1 MSRVLKVSQSN
12 YRLQTAAGGT
22 ITLDTGVD
30 VGTVIVTGDLVVQ
43 GETTTVNTTNLA
55 IEDNVIVLNKNQTGS
70 GIALTA
76 PISGRSGIQIG
87 RGTSQ
92 VLYPDA
98 QFIFDE
104 NVNHYDFPNTTNVGG
119 TFVLK
124 TVDGKKAGL
133 QVATIVNDG
142 ASNLVFDMQSTSG
155 VLSIANSTNYYLRVT
170 NDNDIPNWRTILN
183 YVAASNGVAT
193 VDRMYFPPGASFGS
207 EDSKVQAFNTNIQFY
222 VGQQIRATISP
233 VGVSVNNINLFTDT
247 ITNTSANNLVLTAI
261 NNNVKIDAVL
271 NLTDQSLSPAV
282 VSGVTKLY
290 STSTVGP
297 GKSGLFFKNV
307 NTSDELVS
315 KNRAVLLSIL
325 L

>member
-12 YRLQTAAGGT
+12 YRLQTASGGT

-55 IEDNVIVLNKNQTGS
+55 IEDNIIVLNKNQTGA
-70 GIALTA
+70 GITLAS
-76 PISGRSGIQIG
+76 PINGQSGIQIG
-87 RGTSQ
+87 RGTR
-92 VLYPDA
+92 PA
-98 QFIFDE
+98 GQFLFDE
-104 NVNHYDFPNTTNVGG
+104 NVNHYDFPNTTNIGG

-124 TVDGKKAGL
+124 TNDGKKSGL

-142 ASNLVFDMQSTSG
+142 ASNLVFDMQASQG
-155 VLSIANSTNYYLRVT
+155 VLSIANSVNYYQRVT
-170 NDNDIPNWRTILN
+170 QDDHIPNWRTITN

-193 VDRMYFPPGASFGS
+193 VDRMYFPPGATFGS
-207 EDSKVQAFNTNIQFY
+207 EDSKVQAFQTNIQFF

-247 ITNTSANNLVLTAI
+247 ITNTSSNSLVLTAI

-271 NLTDQSLSPAV
+271 NLSDQSLDPSVLAG
-282 VSGVTKLY
+282 STKLY
-290 STSTVGP
+290 SRPTVGP
-297 GKSGLFFKNV
+297 GNSGLFFKNV
-307 NTSDELVS
+307 NISDELVS
-315 KNRAVLLSIL
+315 RSRAVLLSIL

>member
-12 YRLQTAAGGT
+12 YRLQTATGGT

-55 IEDNVIVLNKNQTGS
+55 IEDNIIVLNKNQTGA
-70 GIALTA
+70 GITLAS
-76 PISGRSGIQIG
+76 PISGRAGIEIN
-87 RGTSQ
+87 RGNR
-92 VLYPDA
+92 PA
-98 QFIFDE
+98 GQFLFDE
-104 NVNHYDFPNTTNVGG
+104 NVNHYDFPNTVNVGG

-124 TVDGKKAGL
+124 TNDGKKAGL

-170 NDNDIPNWRTILN
+170 NDNDIPNWKTITN
-183 YVAASNGVAT
+183 YVAAQQGVAT
-193 VDRMYFPPGASFGS
+193 VDRMYFPVSSAFGF

-261 NNNVKIDAVL
+261 NNNVKVDAVL
-271 NLTDQSLSPAV
+271 NLTDQSLTPAT

-290 STSTVGP
+290 STATVGP

>member
-12 YRLQTAAGGT
+12 YRLQTASGGT

-55 IEDNVIVLNKNQTGS
+55 IEDNIIVLNKNQTGA
-70 GIALTA
+70 GITPTA
-76 PISGRSGIQIG
+76 PINGQSGVQIS
-87 RGTSQ
+87 RGNLPASQ
-92 VLYPDA
+92 FL
-98 QFIFDE
+98 FDE

-124 TVDGKKAGL
+124 TNDGKKSGI

-142 ASNLVFDMQSTSG
+142 ASNLVFDMQASQG
-155 VLSIANSTNYYLRVT
+155 VLSIANSTNYYQRVV
-170 NDNDIPNWRTILN
+170 NDDDIPTWKTITN
-183 YVAASNGVAT
+183 YVTAQNGVAT
-193 VDRMYFPPGASFGS
+193 VDRMYFPPGATFGS
-207 EDSKVQAFNTNIQFY
+207 EDSKVQAFQTNIQFF

-233 VGVSVNNINLFTDT
+233 VGVSVNNINLFLDT
-247 ITNTSANNLVLTAI
+247 ITNTSANSLVLTAI

-271 NLTDQSLSPAV
+271 NLSDQGLSPSV

-290 STSTVGP
+290 STATVGP
-297 GKSGLFFKNV
+297 GNSGLFFKNV
-307 NTSDELVS
+307 NISDELVS
-315 KNRAVLLSIL
+315 RSRAVLLSIL

>member
-12 YRLQTAAGGT
+12 YRLQTASGGT
-22 ITLDTGVD
+22 ITLDTGTD

-43 GETTTVNTTNLA
+43 GETTTINTTNLS
-55 IEDNVIVLNKNQTGS
+55 IEDNIIVLNKNQTGA
-70 GIALTA
+70 GITLAS
-76 PISGRSGIQIG
+76 PISGRSGVEIG
-87 RGTSQ
+87 RGSR
-92 VLYPDA
+92 PA
-98 QFIFDE
+98 GQFLFDE
-104 NVNHYDFPNTTNVGG
+104 NVNHYDYPNTVNVGG

-124 TVDGKKAGL
+124 TNDGKKAGL

-155 VLSIANSTNYYLRVT
+155 VLSVANTTNYYQRVV
-170 NDNDIPNWRTILN
+170 NDNDIPNWKTITN

-193 VDRMYFPPGASFGS
+193 VDRMYFPVSSSFGF
-207 EDSKVQAFNTNIQFY
+207 EDSKIQAFNTNIQFY

-261 NNNVKIDAVL
+261 NNNVKVDAVL
-271 NLTDQSLSPAV
+271 NLTDQSLTPAT

-290 STSTVGP
+290 STAIVGP

>member
-12 YRLQTAAGGT
+12 YRLQTASGGT

-55 IEDNVIVLNKNQTGS
+55 IEDNIIVLNKNQTGA
-70 GIALTA
+70 GITLAS
-76 PISGRSGIQIG
+76 PISGQSGVQIS
-87 RGTSQ
+87 RGTR
-92 VLYPDA
+92 PA
-98 QFIFDE
+98 GQFLFDE

-124 TVDGKKAGL
+124 TNDGKKAGL

-142 ASNLVFDMQSTSG
+142 SSNLVFDMQSSSG
-155 VLSIANSTNYYLRVT
+155 VLSVANSTNYYLRVI
-170 NDNDIPNWRTILN
+170 NDNDIPNWKTVTN

-193 VDRMYFPPGASFGS
+193 VDRMYFPPGATFGS
-207 EDSKVQAFNTNIQFY
+207 EDSKVQAFQTNIQFF

-247 ITNTSANNLVLTAI
+247 ITNTSSNSLVLTAI

-271 NLTDQSLSPAV
+271 NLSDQSIDPPV
-282 VSGVTKLY
+282 ISGLTKLY
-290 STSTVGP
+290 STPTVGP

-315 KNRAVLLSIL
+315 RSRAVLLSIL

>member
-12 YRLQTAAGGT
+12 YRLQTASGGT

-55 IEDNVIVLNKNQTGS
+55 IEDNIIVLNKNQTGA
-70 GIALTA
+70 GITLAS
-76 PISGRSGIQIG
+76 PINGRSGIEIG
-87 RGTSQ
+87 RGNR
-92 VLYPDA
+92 PA
-98 QFIFDE
+98 GQFLFDE
-104 NVNHYDFPNTTNVGG
+104 NVNHYDYPNTTNVGG

-124 TVDGKKAGL
+124 TNDGKKAGL

-142 ASNLVFDMQSTSG
+142 SSNLVFDMQATSG
-155 VLSIANSTNYYLRVT
+155 VLSIANSTNYYQRVT

-207 EDSKVQAFNTNIQFY
+207 EDSKVQAFQTNIQFY

-247 ITNTSANNLVLTAI
+247 ITNTSANSLVLTAI

-271 NLTDQSLSPAV
+271 NLSDQGIDPTV
-282 VSGVTKLY
+282 PSGATKLY
-290 STSTVGP
+290 SKSAVGP
-297 GKSGLFFKNV
+297 GNSGLFFKNV
-307 NTSDELVS
+307 NISDELVS
-315 KNRAVLLSIL
+315 RSRAVLLSIL

>member
-12 YRLQTAAGGT
+12 YRLQTASGGT

-55 IEDNVIVLNKNQTGS
+55 IEDNIIVLNKNQTGA
-70 GIALTA
+70 GITLAS
-76 PISGRSGIQIG
+76 PISGQSGVQIS
-87 RGTSQ
+87 RGTR
-92 VLYPDA
+92 PA
-98 QFIFDE
+98 GQFLFDE
-104 NVNHYDFPNTTNVGG
+104 NVNHYDFPNTTNIGG

-124 TVDGKKAGL
+124 TNDGKKAGL

-142 ASNLVFDMQSTSG
+142 SSNLVFDMQASQG
-155 VLSIANSTNYYLRVT
+155 VLSIANSINYYQRVT
-170 NDNDIPNWRTILN
+170 QDDHIPNWRSVTN

-207 EDSKVQAFNTNIQFY
+207 EDSKVQAFSTNIQFY

-247 ITNTSANNLVLTAI
+247 ITNTSSNSLVLTAI

-271 NLTDQSLSPAV
+271 NLSNQSLEPAV

-290 STSTVGP
+290 SKSTVGP
-297 GKSGLFFKNV
+297 GNSGLFFKNV
-307 NTSDELVS
+307 NISDELVS
-315 KNRAVLLSIL
+315 RSRAVLLSIL

>member
-12 YRLQTAAGGT
+12 YRLQTASGGT

-55 IEDNVIVLNKNQTGS
+55 IEDNIIVLNKNQTGA
-70 GIALTA
+70 GITLAS
-76 PISGRSGIQIG
+76 PISGRSGVEIS
-87 RGTSQ
+87 RGIR
-92 VLYPDA
+92 PA
-98 QFIFDE
+98 GQFLFDE
-104 NVNHYDFPNTTNVGG
+104 NVNHYDFPNTVNVGG

-124 TVDGKKAGL
+124 TNDGKKAGL

-155 VLSIANSTNYYLRVT
+155 VLSVANSTNYYLRVV
-170 NDNDIPNWRTILN
+170 NDNDIPNWKTITN
-183 YVAASNGVAT
+183 YVAAQQGVAT
-193 VDRMYFPPGASFGS
+193 VDRMYFPVSSAFGF

-261 NNNVKIDAVL
+261 NNNVKVDAVL
-271 NLTDQSLSPAV
+271 NLTDQSLTPAT

-290 STSTVGP
+290 STATVGP

>member
-12 YRLQTAAGGT
+12 YRLQTASGGT

-43 GETTTVNTTNLA
+43 GETTTINTTNLA
-55 IEDNVIVLNKNQTGS
+55 IEDNIIVLNKNQTGN
-70 GIALTA
+70 GITLAS
-76 PISGRSGIQIG
+76 PISGRSGVEIA
-87 RGTSQ
+87 RGTR
-92 VLYPDA
+92 PA
-98 QFIFDE
+98 GQFLFDE
-104 NVNHYDFPNTTNVGG
+104 NVNHYDFPNTVNVGG

-124 TVDGKKAGL
+124 TNDGKKAGL

-155 VLSIANSTNYYLRVT
+155 VLSIANTTNYYLRVT
-170 NDNDIPNWRTILN
+170 NDNDIPNWKTITN

-193 VDRMYFPPGASFGS
+193 VDRMYFPVSSAFGF
-207 EDSKVQAFNTNIQFY
+207 EDSKIQAFNTNIQFY

-261 NNNVKIDAVL
+261 NNNVKVDAVL
-271 NLTDQSLSPAV
+271 NLTDQSLTPAT

-290 STSTVGP
+290 STAIVGP

>member
-12 YRLQTAAGGT
+12 YRLQTASGGT

-55 IEDNVIVLNKNQTGS
+55 IEDNIIVLNKNQTGA
-70 GIALTA
+70 GITLAS
-76 PISGRSGIQIG
+76 PISGQSGVQIS
-87 RGTSQ
+87 RGTR
-92 VLYPDA
+92 PA
-98 QFIFDE
+98 GQFLFDE
-104 NVNHYDFPNTTNVGG
+104 NVNHYDFPNTVNVGG

-124 TVDGKKAGL
+124 TNDGKKAGL

-142 ASNLVFDMQSTSG
+142 ASNLVFDMQASQG
-155 VLSIANSTNYYLRVT
+155 VLSIANSVNYYQRVT
-170 NDNDIPNWRTILN
+170 QDDHIPNWRTITN

-193 VDRMYFPPGASFGS
+193 VDRMYFPPGAAFGS
-207 EDSKVQAFNTNIQFY
+207 EDSKVQAFQTNIQFY

-247 ITNTSANNLVLTAI
+247 ITNTSSNSLVLTAI

-271 NLTDQSLSPAV
+271 NLSDQGIDPTVPAG
-282 VSGVTKLY
+282 STKLY
-290 STSTVGP
+290 SRATVGP
-297 GKSGLFFKNV
+297 GNSGLFFKNV
-307 NTSDELVS
+307 NISDELVS
-315 KNRAVLLSIL
+315 RSRAVLLSIL

>member
-12 YRLQTAAGGT
+12 YRLQTATGGT

-43 GETTTVNTTNLA
+43 GETTTVNTTNLS
-55 IEDNVIVLNKNQTGS
+55 IEDNIIVLNNNQTGA
-70 GIALTA
+70 GITLAS
-76 PISGRSGIQIG
+76 PISGQSGVEIN
-87 RGTSQ
+87 RGNR
-92 VLYPDA
+92 PA
-98 QFIFDE
+98 GQFLFDE

-124 TVDGKKAGL
+124 TNDGKKAGL

-155 VLSIANSTNYYLRVT
+155 VLSVANTTNYYQRVT
-170 NDNDIPNWRTILN
+170 HDNDIPNWRTILN

-193 VDRMYFPPGASFGS
+193 VDRMYFPPGATFGS
-207 EDSKVQAFNTNIQFY
+207 EDSKVQAFQTNIQFF

-247 ITNTSANNLVLTAI
+247 ITNTSSNSLVLTAI
-261 NNNVKIDAVL
+261 NNNVKLDAVL
-271 NLTDQSLSPAV
+271 NLSDQGIDPTIP
-282 VSGVTKLY
+282 SGSTKLY
-290 STSTVGP
+290 SRATVGA
-297 GKSGLFFKNV
+297 GNSGLFFKNV
-307 NTSDELVS
+307 NISDELVS
-315 KNRAVLLSIL
+315 RSRAVLLSIL

>member
-12 YRLQTAAGGT
+12 YRLQTASGGT

-55 IEDNVIVLNKNQTGS
+55 IEDNIIVLNKNQTGA
-70 GIALTA
+70 GITLAF
-76 PISGRSGIQIG
+76 PISGQSGVQIS
-87 RGTSQ
+87 RGTR
-92 VLYPDA
+92 PA
-98 QFIFDE
+98 GQFLFDE

-124 TVDGKKAGL
+124 TNDGKKAGL

-142 ASNLVFDMQSTSG
+142 SSNLVFDMQSSSG
-155 VLSIANSTNYYLRVT
+155 VLSVANSTNYYLRVV
-170 NDNDIPNWRTILN
+170 NDNDIPNWKTVTN

-207 EDSKVQAFNTNIQFY
+207 EDSKVQAFQTNIQFF

-247 ITNTSANNLVLTAI
+247 ITNTSSNSLVLTAI

-271 NLTDQSLSPAV
+271 NLSDQSIDPPV
-282 VSGVTKLY
+282 ISGLTKLY
-290 STSTVGP
+290 STPTVGP

-315 KNRAVLLSIL
+315 RSRAVLLSIL

>member
-12 YRLQTAAGGT
+12 YRLQTASGGT
-22 ITLDTGVD
+22 ITLDTGTD

-43 GETTTVNTTNLA
+43 GETTTINTTNLS
-55 IEDNVIVLNKNQTGS
+55 IEDNIIVLNKNQTGA
-70 GIALTA
+70 GITLAS
-76 PISGRSGIQIG
+76 PISGRSGVEIG
-87 RGTSQ
+87 RGSR
-92 VLYPDA
+92 PA
-98 QFIFDE
+98 GQFLFDE
-104 NVNHYDFPNTTNVGG
+104 NVNHYDYPNTVNVGG

-124 TVDGKKAGL
+124 TNDGKKAGL

-155 VLSIANSTNYYLRVT
+155 VLSVANTTNYYQRVV
-170 NDNDIPNWRTILN
+170 NDNDIPNWKTITN

-193 VDRMYFPPGASFGS
+193 VDRMYFPVSSSFGF
-207 EDSKVQAFNTNIQFY
+207 EDSKIQAFNTNIQFY

-261 NNNVKIDAVL
+261 NNNVKVDAVL
-271 NLTDQSLSPAV
+271 NLTDQSLTPAV

-290 STSTVGP
+290 STATVGP

-315 KNRAVLLSIL
+315 RSRAVLLSIL

>member
-12 YRLQTAAGGT
+12 YRLQTASGGT
-22 ITLDTGVD
+22 ITLDTGAD

-43 GETTTVNTTNLA
+43 GETTTINTTNLS
-55 IEDNVIVLNKNQTGS
+55 IEDNIIVLNKNQTGA
-70 GIALTA
+70 GITLAS
-76 PISGRSGIQIG
+76 PISGKAGVEIS
-87 RGTSQ
+87 RGTR
-92 VLYPDA
+92 PA
-98 QFIFDE
+98 GQFLFDE
-104 NVNHYDFPNTTNVGG
+104 NINHYDFPNTTNVGG

-124 TVDGKKAGL
+124 TSDGKKAGL

-142 ASNLVFDMQSTSG
+142 ASNLVFDMQATSG
-155 VLSIANSTNYYLRVT
+155 VLSVANSTNYYLRVT
-170 NDNDIPNWRTILN
+170 HDDDIPNWKTVTN

-207 EDSKVQAFNTNIQFY
+207 EDSKVQAFQTNIQFF

-247 ITNTSANNLVLTAI
+247 ITNTSSNSLVLTAI

-271 NLTDQSLSPAV
+271 NLSDQSINPPV
-282 VSGVTKLY
+282 ISGLTKLY
-290 STSTVGP
+290 STPTVGP
-297 GKSGLFFKNV
+297 GNSGLFFKNV
-307 NTSDELVS
+307 NISDELVS
-315 KNRAVLLSIL
+315 RSRAVLLSIL

>member
-12 YRLQTAAGGT
+12 YRLQTASGGT

-55 IEDNVIVLNKNQTGS
+55 IEDNIIVLNKNQVGE
-70 GIALTA
+70 GITLTA
-76 PISGRSGIQIG
+76 PINGQSGIQIS
-87 RGTSQ
+87 RGNR
-92 VLYPDA
+92 PA
-98 QFIFDE
+98 GQFLFDE
-104 NVNHYDFPNTTNVGG
+104 NVNHYDFPNTTNLGG

-124 TVDGKKAGL
+124 TSDGKKSGL

-142 ASNLVFDMQSTSG
+142 ASNLVFDMQASPG
-155 VLSIANSTNYYLRVT
+155 VLSIANSVNYYQRVT
-170 NDNDIPNWRTILN
+170 QDDHIPNWRTILN

-193 VDRMYFPPGASFGS
+193 VDRMYFPPGATFGS

-247 ITNTSANNLVLTAI
+247 ITNTSANSLVLTAI

-271 NLTDQSLSPAV
+271 NLSDQGIDPTVLSG
-282 VSGVTKLY
+282 STKLY
-290 STSTVGP
+290 SRPTVGP
-297 GKSGLFFKNV
+297 GNSGLFFKNV
-307 NTSDELVS
+307 NISDELVS
-315 KNRAVLLSIL
+315 RSRAVLLSIL

>member
-30 VGTVIVTGDLVVQ
+30 VGTVIVTGDLIVQ

-55 IEDNVIVLNKNQTGS
+55 IEDNIIVLNKNQTGA
-70 GIALTA
+70 GITLAS
-76 PISGRSGIQIG
+76 PISGQSGVQIS
-87 RGTSQ
+87 RGTR
-92 VLYPDA
+92 PA
-98 QFIFDE
+98 GQFLFDE

-124 TVDGKKAGL
+124 TNDGKKAGL

-142 ASNLVFDMQSTSG
+142 ASNLVFDMQASQG
-155 VLSIANSTNYYLRVT
+155 VLSIANSTNYYQRVT
-170 NDNDIPNWRTILN
+170 QDDHIPNWRTILN

-193 VDRMYFPPGASFGS
+193 VDRMYFPPGAAFGF
-207 EDSKVQAFNTNIQFY
+207 EDSKVQAFQTNIQFF

-247 ITNTSANNLVLTAI
+247 ITNTSSNSLVLTAI

-271 NLTDQSLSPAV
+271 NLSDQSLDPSVPAG
-282 VSGVTKLY
+282 STKLY
-290 STSTVGP
+290 SKPTVGP
-297 GKSGLFFKNV
+297 GNSGLFFKNV
-307 NTSDELVS
+307 NISDELVS
-315 KNRAVLLSIL
+315 RSRAVLLSIL

>member
-12 YRLQTAAGGT
+12 YRLQTASGGT
-22 ITLDTGVD
+22 ITLDTGTD

-43 GETTTVNTTNLA
+43 GETTTINTTNLS
-55 IEDNVIVLNKNQTGS
+55 IEDNIIVLNKNQTGAGITLASPINGQS
-70 GIALTA
+70 GL
-76 PISGRSGIQIG
+76 QIG
-87 RGTSQ
+87 RGSRSA
-92 VLYPDA
+92 A

-104 NVNHYDFPNTTNVGG
+104 NVNHYDYPNTTNAGG
-119 TFVLK
+119 TFILK
-124 TVDGKKAGL
+124 TLDGKKAGL

-142 ASNLVFDMQSTSG
+142 SSNLVFDMQTSSG
-155 VLSIANSTNYYLRVT
+155 VLSVANSTNYYQRVT
-170 NDNDIPNWRTILN
+170 HDNDIPNWKTVTN

-193 VDRMYFPPGASFGS
+193 VDRMYYPPGASFGS
-207 EDSKVQAFNTNIQFY
+207 EDSKVQAFTTNIQFY

-247 ITNTSANNLVLTAI
+247 ITNTSANSLVLTAI

-271 NLTDQSLSPAV
+271 NLSDQGIDPPVLSGA
-282 VSGVTKLY
+282 TKLY

-297 GKSGLFFKNV
+297 GKSGVFFKNV
-307 NTSDELVS
+307 NISDELVS
-315 KNRAVLLSIL
+315 RSRAVLLSIL

>member
-12 YRLQTAAGGT
+12 YRLQTASGGT

-55 IEDNVIVLNKNQTGS
+55 IEDNIIVLNKNQTGA
-70 GIALTA
+70 GITLAS
-76 PISGRSGIQIG
+76 PISGRSGVEIS
-87 RGTSQ
+87 RGIR
-92 VLYPDA
+92 PA
-98 QFIFDE
+98 GQFLFDE

-124 TVDGKKAGL
+124 TNDGKKAGL

-142 ASNLVFDMQSTSG
+142 ASNLVFDMQASSG
-155 VLSIANSTNYYLRVT
+155 VLSVANSVNYHLRVT
-170 NDNDIPNWRTILN
+170 NDNAIPNWRTVLN

-193 VDRMYFPPGASFGS
+193 VDRMYFPVSAPFGF
-207 EDSKVQAFNTNIQFY
+207 EDSKVQAFQTNIQFF

-247 ITNTSANNLVLTAI
+247 ITNTSSNSLVLTAI

-271 NLTDQSLSPAV
+271 NLSDQSLDPSVPA
-282 VSGVTKLY
+282 GATKLY
-290 STSTVGP
+290 SRPTVGP
-297 GKSGLFFKNV
+297 GNSGLFFKNV
-307 NTSDELVS
+307 NIADELVS

>member
-12 YRLQTAAGGT
+12 YRLQTASGGT

-55 IEDNVIVLNKNQTGS
+55 IEDNIIVLNKNQTGA
-70 GIALTA
+70 GITLAS
-76 PISGRSGIQIG
+76 PISGRSGVEIS
-87 RGTSQ
+87 RGIR
-92 VLYPDA
+92 PA
-98 QFIFDE
+98 GQFLFDE
-104 NVNHYDFPNTTNVGG
+104 NVNHYDFPNTVNVGG

-124 TVDGKKAGL
+124 TNDGKKAGL

-155 VLSIANSTNYYLRVT
+155 VLSVANSTNYYLRVV
-170 NDNDIPNWRTILN
+170 NDNDIPNWKTITN
-183 YVAASNGVAT
+183 YVAAQQGVAT
-193 VDRMYFPPGASFGS
+193 VDRMYFPVSSAFGF

-261 NNNVKIDAVL
+261 NNNVKVDAVL
-271 NLTDQSLSPAV
+271 NLTDQSLTPAT

>member
-22 ITLDTGVD
+22 ITLDTGVS

-55 IEDNVIVLNKNQTGS
+55 IEDNIIVLNKNQTGN
-70 GIALTA
+70 GITLAS
-76 PISGRSGIQIG
+76 PISGRSGVEIN
-87 RGTSQ
+87 RGNS
-92 VLYPDA
+92 PA
-98 QFIFDE
+98 GQFLFDE
-104 NVNHYDFPNTTNVGG
+104 NVNHYDFPNTVNVGG

-124 TVDGKKAGL
+124 TNDGKKAGL
-133 QVATIVNDG
+133 QLATIVNDG

-155 VLSIANSTNYYLRVT
+155 VLSIANSTNYYLRVI
-170 NDNDIPNWRTILN
+170 NDNDIPNWKTITN

-193 VDRMYFPPGASFGS
+193 VDRMYYPVSAAFGF
-207 EDSKVQAFNTNIQFY
+207 EDSKIQAFNTNIQFY

-261 NNNVKIDAVL
+261 NNNVKVDAVL
-271 NLTDQSLSPAV
+271 NLTDQSLTPAT

-290 STSTVGP
+290 STATVGP

>member
-12 YRLQTAAGGT
+12 YRLQTASGGT
-22 ITLDTGVD
+22 ITLDTGTD

-43 GETTTVNTTNLA
+43 GETTTINTTNLA
-55 IEDNVIVLNKNQTGS
+55 IEDNIIVLNKNQTGA
-70 GIALTA
+70 GITLAS
-76 PISGRSGIQIG
+76 PISGRSGVEIG
-87 RGTSQ
+87 RGSR
-92 VLYPDA
+92 PA
-98 QFIFDE
+98 GQFLFDE
-104 NVNHYDFPNTTNVGG
+104 NVNHYDYPNTVNVGG

-124 TVDGKKAGL
+124 TNDGKKAGL

-155 VLSIANSTNYYLRVT
+155 VLSVANTTNYYQRVV
-170 NDNDIPNWRTILN
+170 NDNDIPNWKTITN

-193 VDRMYFPPGASFGS
+193 VDRMYFPVSSSFGF
-207 EDSKVQAFNTNIQFY
+207 EDSKIQAFNTNIQFY

-261 NNNVKIDAVL
+261 NNNVKVDAVL
-271 NLTDQSLSPAV
+271 NLTDQSLTPAV

-290 STSTVGP
+290 STAIVGP

>member
-12 YRLQTAAGGT
+12 YRLQTASGGT
-22 ITLDTGVD
+22 ITLDTGTD

-43 GETTTVNTTNLA
+43 GETTTINTTNLS
-55 IEDNVIVLNKNQTGS
+55 IEDNIIVLNKNQS
-70 GIALTA
+70 GAGITLSS
-76 PISGRSGIQIG
+76 PINGQSGLQIG
-87 RGTSQ
+87 RGSQ
-92 VLYPDA
+92 SAA

-104 NVNHYDFPNTTNVGG
+104 NVNHYDYPNTTNAGG
-119 TFVLK
+119 TFILK
-124 TVDGKKAGL
+124 TLDGKKAGL

-142 ASNLVFDMQSTSG
+142 SSNLVFDMQTSSG
-155 VLSIANSTNYYLRVT
+155 VLSVANSTNYYQRVT
-170 NDNDIPNWRTILN
+170 HDDDIPNWKTVTN

-193 VDRMYFPPGASFGS
+193 VDRMYFPPGAVFGS

-222 VGQQIRATISP
+222 VAQQIRATISP

-271 NLTDQSLSPAV
+271 NLSDQSLNPAV
-282 VSGVTKLY
+282 VSGATKLY
-290 STSTVGP
+290 SSATVGP

>member
-12 YRLQTAAGGT
+12 YRLQTATGGT
-22 ITLDTGVD
+22 ITLDTGAD

-55 IEDNVIVLNKNQTGS
+55 IEDNIIVLNKNQTGA
-70 GIALTA
+70 GITLAS
-76 PISGRSGIQIG
+76 PISGQSGVQIS
-87 RGTSQ
+87 RGTR
-92 VLYPDA
+92 PA
-98 QFIFDE
+98 GQFLFDE

-124 TVDGKKAGL
+124 TNDGKKAGL

-142 ASNLVFDMQSTSG
+142 SSNLVFDMQSSSG
-155 VLSIANSTNYYLRVT
+155 VLSVANSTNYYLRVI
-170 NDNDIPNWRTILN
+170 NDNDIPNWKTVTN

-193 VDRMYFPPGASFGS
+193 VDRMYFPPGATFGS
-207 EDSKVQAFNTNIQFY
+207 EDSKVQAFQTNIQFF

-247 ITNTSANNLVLTAI
+247 ITNTSSNSLVLTAI

-271 NLTDQSLSPAV
+271 NLSDQSIDPPV
-282 VSGVTKLY
+282 ISGLTKLY
-290 STSTVGP
+290 STPTVGP

-315 KNRAVLLSIL
+315 RSRAVLLSIL

>member
-12 YRLQTAAGGT
+12 YRLQTASGGT
-22 ITLDTGVD
+22 ITLDTGTD

-43 GETTTVNTTNLA
+43 GETTTINTTNLA
-55 IEDNVIVLNKNQTGS
+55 IEDNIIVLNKNQTGA
-70 GIALTA
+70 GITLAS
-76 PISGRSGIQIG
+76 PISGRSGVEIG
-87 RGTSQ
+87 RGNR
-92 VLYPDA
+92 PA
-98 QFIFDE
+98 GQFLFDE
-104 NVNHYDFPNTTNVGG
+104 NVNHYDYPNTVNVGG

-124 TVDGKKAGL
+124 TNDGKKAGL

-155 VLSIANSTNYYLRVT
+155 VLSVANTTNYYQRVV
-170 NDNDIPNWRTILN
+170 NDNDIPNWKTITN

-193 VDRMYFPPGASFGS
+193 VDRMYFPVSSAFGF
-207 EDSKVQAFNTNIQFY
+207 EDSKIQAFNTNIQFY

-261 NNNVKIDAVL
+261 NNNVKVDAVL
-271 NLTDQSLSPAV
+271 NLTDQSLNPAI

>member
-12 YRLQTAAGGT
+12 YRLQTASGGT

-55 IEDNVIVLNKNQTGS
+55 IEDNIIVLNKNQTGS
-70 GIALTA
+70 GITLAS
-76 PISGRSGIQIG
+76 PISGRAGIEINRGNSPAGQI
-87 RGTSQ
+87 
-92 VLYPDA
+92 L
-98 QFIFDE
+98 FDE
-104 NVNHYDFPNTTNVGG
+104 NVNHYDYPNTTNVAG

-124 TVDGKKAGL
+124 TNDGKKAGL

-142 ASNLVFDMQSTSG
+142 SSNLVFDMQQTSG
-155 VLSIANSTNYYLRVT
+155 VLSVANSINYYLRVT
-170 NDNDIPNWRTILN
+170 NDNDIPNWKTITN

-207 EDSKVQAFNTNIQFY
+207 EDSKVQAFQTNIQFF

-247 ITNTSANNLVLTAI
+247 ITNTSSNSLVLTAI

-271 NLTDQSLSPAV
+271 NLSDQSIDPPVLSG
-282 VSGVTKLY
+282 STKLY
-290 STSTVGP
+290 SRPTVGP
-297 GKSGLFFKNV
+297 GNSGLFFKNV
-307 NTSDELVS
+307 NISDELVS
-315 KNRAVLLSIL
+315 RSRAVLLSIL

>member
-12 YRLQTAAGGT
+12 YRLQTASGGT

-55 IEDNVIVLNKNQTGS
+55 IEDNIIVLNKNQTGA
-70 GIALTA
+70 GITLAS
-76 PISGRSGIQIG
+76 PISGRSGVEIS
-87 RGTSQ
+87 RGIR
-92 VLYPDA
+92 PA
-98 QFIFDE
+98 GQFLFDE
-104 NVNHYDFPNTTNVGG
+104 NVNHYDFPNTVNVGG

-124 TVDGKKAGL
+124 TNDGKKAGL

-155 VLSIANSTNYYLRVT
+155 VLSVANSTNYYLRVV
-170 NDNDIPNWRTILN
+170 NDNDIPNWKTITN
-183 YVAASNGVAT
+183 YVAAQQGVAT
-193 VDRMYFPPGASFGS
+193 VDRMYFPVSSAFGF

-261 NNNVKIDAVL
+261 NNNVKVDAVL
-271 NLTDQSLSPAV
+271 NLTDQSLIPAT

-290 STSTVGP
+290 STSTAGP

>member
-12 YRLQTAAGGT
+12 YRLQTAYGGT
-22 ITLDTGVD
+22 ITLDTGVNS
-30 VGTVIVTGDLVVQ
+30 GTVIVTGDLVVQ
-43 GETTTVNTTNLA
+43 GETTTINTTNLA
-55 IEDNVIVLNKNQTGS
+55 IEDNIIVLNKNQTGAGITLASPINGQS
-70 GIALTA
+70 GV
-76 PISGRSGIQIG
+76 QIG
-87 RGTSQ
+87 RGTN
-92 VLYPDA
+92 PA
-98 QFIFDE
+98 GQFLFDE
-104 NVNHYDFPNTTNVGG
+104 NVNHYDFPNTTNVSG

-124 TVDGKKAGL
+124 TNDGKKAGL

-142 ASNLVFDMQSTSG
+142 ASNLVFDMQATSG
-155 VLSIANSTNYYLRVT
+155 VLSIANSVNYYQRVT
-170 NDNDIPNWRTILN
+170 NDNDIPNWRTVTN

-193 VDRMYFPPGASFGS
+193 VDRMYFPPGASFGQ

-261 NNNVKIDAVL
+261 NNNVKVDAVL
-271 NLTDQSLSPAV
+271 NLTDQSLSPAI

-290 STSTVGP
+290 STATVGP

>member
-12 YRLQTAAGGT
+12 YRLQTASGGT
-22 ITLDTGVD
+22 ITLDTGTD

-43 GETTTVNTTNLA
+43 GETTTINTTNLS
-55 IEDNVIVLNKNQTGS
+55 IEDNIIVLNKNQTGA
-70 GIALTA
+70 GITLAS
-76 PISGRSGIQIG
+76 PISGRSGVEIS
-87 RGTSQ
+87 RGTR
-92 VLYPDA
+92 PA
-98 QFIFDE
+98 GQFLFDE
-104 NVNHYDFPNTTNVGG
+104 NVNHYDYPNTVNVGG

-124 TVDGKKAGL
+124 TNDGKKAGL

-155 VLSIANSTNYYLRVT
+155 VLSVANTTNYYQRVV
-170 NDNDIPNWRTILN
+170 NDNDIPNWKTITN

-193 VDRMYFPPGASFGS
+193 VDRMYYPVSAAFGF
-207 EDSKVQAFNTNIQFY
+207 EDSKIQAFNTNIQFY

-261 NNNVKIDAVL
+261 NNNVKVDAVL
-271 NLTDQSLSPAV
+271 NLTDQSLTPAT

-290 STSTVGP
+290 STATVGP

>member
-12 YRLQTAAGGT
+12 YRLQTASGGT

-55 IEDNVIVLNKNQTGS
+55 IEDNIIVLNKNQTGA
-70 GIALTA
+70 GITLAS
-76 PISGRSGIQIG
+76 PISGQSGVQIS
-87 RGTSQ
+87 RGTR
-92 VLYPDA
+92 PA
-98 QFIFDE
+98 GQFLFDE
-104 NVNHYDFPNTTNVGG
+104 NVNHYDFPNTTNIGG

-124 TVDGKKAGL
+124 TNDGKKAGL

-142 ASNLVFDMQSTSG
+142 SSNLVFDMQASQG
-155 VLSIANSTNYYLRVT
+155 VLSIANSINYYQRVT
-170 NDNDIPNWRTILN
+170 QDDHIPNWRTVTN

-207 EDSKVQAFNTNIQFY
+207 EDSKVQAFQTNIQFF

-247 ITNTSANNLVLTAI
+247 ITNTSSNSLVLTAI

-271 NLTDQSLSPAV
+271 NLSDQSLEPAV

-290 STSTVGP
+290 SKSTVGP
-297 GKSGLFFKNV
+297 GNSGLFFKNV
-307 NTSDELVS
+307 NISDELVS
-315 KNRAVLLSIL
+315 RSRAVLLSIL

>member
-12 YRLQTAAGGT
+12 YRLQTASGGT
-22 ITLDTGVD
+22 ITLDTGTD

-43 GETTTVNTTNLA
+43 GETTTINTTNLS
-55 IEDNVIVLNKNQTGS
+55 IEDNIIVLNKNQTGA
-70 GIALTA
+70 GITLAS
-76 PISGRSGIQIG
+76 PISGRSGVEIG
-87 RGTSQ
+87 RGSR
-92 VLYPDA
+92 PA
-98 QFIFDE
+98 GQFLFDE
-104 NVNHYDFPNTTNVGG
+104 NVNHYDYPNTVNVGG

-124 TVDGKKAGL
+124 TNDGKKAGL

-155 VLSIANSTNYYLRVT
+155 VLSVANTTNYYQRVV
-170 NDNDIPNWRTILN
+170 NDNDIPNWKTITN

-193 VDRMYFPPGASFGS
+193 VDRMYFPVSSSFGF
-207 EDSKVQAFNTNIQFY
+207 EDSKIQAFNTNIQFY

-261 NNNVKIDAVL
+261 NNNVKVDAVL
-271 NLTDQSLSPAV
+271 NLTDQSLTPAT

-290 STSTVGP
+290 STATVGP

>member
-12 YRLQTAAGGT
+12 YRLQTASGGT

-55 IEDNVIVLNKNQTGS
+55 IEDNIIVLNKNQTGA
-70 GIALTA
+70 GITLAS
-76 PISGRSGIQIG
+76 PISGQSGVQIS
-87 RGTSQ
+87 RGTR
-92 VLYPDA
+92 PA
-98 QFIFDE
+98 GQFLFDE

-124 TVDGKKAGL
+124 TNDGKKAGL

-142 ASNLVFDMQSTSG
+142 SSNLVFDMQSSSG
-155 VLSIANSTNYYLRVT
+155 VLSVANSINYYLRVV
-170 NDNDIPNWRTILN
+170 NDNDIPNWKTVTN

-207 EDSKVQAFNTNIQFY
+207 EDSKVQAFQTNIQFF

-247 ITNTSANNLVLTAI
+247 ITNTSSNSLVLTAI

-271 NLTDQSLSPAV
+271 NLSDQSIDPPV
-282 VSGVTKLY
+282 ISGLTKLY
-290 STSTVGP
+290 STPTVGP

-315 KNRAVLLSIL
+315 RSRAVLLSIL

>member
-12 YRLQTAAGGT
+12 YRLQTASGGT
-22 ITLDTGVD
+22 ITLDTGTD

-43 GETTTVNTTNLA
+43 GETTTINTTNLS
-55 IEDNVIVLNKNQTGS
+55 IEDNIIVLNKNQTGAGITLASPINGQS
-70 GIALTA
+70 GL
-76 PISGRSGIQIG
+76 QIG
-87 RGTSQ
+87 RGSRSA
-92 VLYPDA
+92 A

-104 NVNHYDFPNTTNVGG
+104 NVNHYDYPNTTNAGG
-119 TFVLK
+119 TFILK
-124 TVDGKKAGL
+124 TLDGKKAGL

-142 ASNLVFDMQSTSG
+142 SSNLVFDMQTSSG
-155 VLSIANSTNYYLRVT
+155 VLSVANSTNYYQRVT
-170 NDNDIPNWRTILN
+170 HDDDIPNWKTVTN

-193 VDRMYFPPGASFGS
+193 VDRMYYPPGASFGS
-207 EDSKVQAFNTNIQFY
+207 EDSKVQAFTTNIQFY

-247 ITNTSANNLVLTAI
+247 ITNTSANSLVLTAI

-271 NLTDQSLSPAV
+271 NLSDQGIDPPVLSGA
-282 VSGVTKLY
+282 TKLY

-297 GKSGLFFKNV
+297 GKSGVFFKNV
-307 NTSDELVS
+307 NISDELVS
-315 KNRAVLLSIL
+315 RSRAVLLSIL

>member
-12 YRLQTAAGGT
+12 YRLQTASGGT

-55 IEDNVIVLNKNQTGS
+55 IEDNIIVLNKNQTGA
-70 GIALTA
+70 GITLAF
-76 PISGRSGIQIG
+76 PISGQSGVQIS
-87 RGTSQ
+87 RGTR
-92 VLYPDA
+92 PA
-98 QFIFDE
+98 GQFLFDE

-124 TVDGKKAGL
+124 TNDGKKAGL

-142 ASNLVFDMQSTSG
+142 SSNLVFDMQSSSG
-155 VLSIANSTNYYLRVT
+155 VLSVANSTNYYLRVI
-170 NDNDIPNWRTILN
+170 NDNDIPNWKTVTN

-193 VDRMYFPPGASFGS
+193 VDRMYFPPGATFGS
-207 EDSKVQAFNTNIQFY
+207 EDSKVQAFQTNIQFF

-247 ITNTSANNLVLTAI
+247 ITNTSSNSLVLTAI

-271 NLTDQSLSPAV
+271 NLSDQSIDPPV
-282 VSGVTKLY
+282 ISGLTKLY
-290 STSTVGP
+290 STPTVGP

-315 KNRAVLLSIL
+315 RSRAVLLSIL